1 MMIPPG
7 RYPVPERG
15 LDFDLPDGLAVS
27 RDPVCYLVSGD
38 NGFGKTTFLEK
49 VVIAA
54 LQKEGL
60 PFLYLGQDIRTQL
73 YTLRAL
79 LSVRGAAVSGV
90 DDERLVEMWIARSG
104 PAADVFLLDEYD
116 KYLPDF
122 GTLFRRCD
130 AFIRTYFIVSHLD
143 PAHIRP
149 DPERFRHR
157 RLHFELAGRDGAVK
171 HIRIRQEEPWP
182 R

>member
-15 LDFDLPDGLAVS
+15 LDFDLCEGLAVS
-27 RDPVCYLVSGD
+27 RDPVCYLVTGD

-54 LQKEGL
+54 LQKEGR

-79 LSVRGAAVSGV
+79 LSVRGTAVSGV
-90 DDERLVEMWIARSG
+90 DDTRLIEMWITQGG
-104 PAADVFLLDEYD
+104 PADVFLLDEYD
-116 KYLPDF
+116 KYLADF
-122 GTLFRRCD
+122 GRLFQHCD
-130 AFIRTYFIVSHLD
+130 AFMRTYFIVSHLD

-149 DPERFRHR
+149 DPGKFRLR
-157 RLHFELAGRDGAVK
+157 RLHFELKNLDGAVK
-171 HIRIRQEEPWP
+171 NIRIRQEDPWP

>member
-1 MMIPPG
+1 MIIPAG
-7 RYPVPERG
+7 KYPVPERR
-15 LDFDLPDGLAVS
+15 LAFDLRHGLAVS
-27 RDPVCYLVSGD
+27 EAPACYLVTGA
-38 NGFGKTTFLEK
+38 NGYGKTTFLEK

-60 PFLYLGQDIRTQL
+60 PFFYLGQDIRTQL

-90 DDERLVEMWIARSG
+90 DDARLIEMWIGQSG
-104 PAADVFLLDEYD
+104 PADVFLLDEYD
-116 KYLPDF
+116 KYLPDLGF
-122 GTLFRRCD
+122 IFRCCD

-143 PAHIRP
+143 PGHIRP
-149 DPERFRHR
+149 DAGKFRLG
-157 RLHFELAGRDGAVK
+157 RLHFDLKDFDGTVK
-171 HIRIRQEEPWP
+171 TVRIQQEDPWP

>member
-15 LDFDLPDGLAVS
+15 LDFDLSDGLAVS
-27 RDPVCYLVSGD
+27 RDPVCYLATGD

-90 DDERLVEMWIARSG
+90 DDTRLIEMWIAQSG
-104 PAADVFLLDEYD
+104 PVDVFLLDEYD
-116 KYLPDF
+116 KYLSDF
-122 GTLFRRCD
+122 GTLFQRCN
-130 AFIRTYFIVSHLD
+130 AFIRTYFIVSHRG

-149 DPERFRHR
+149 DPAKY
-157 RLHFELAGRDGAVK
+157 RLKRLLFELKGLDGTVK
-171 HIRIRQEEPWP
+171 NIRIRQEDPWQ